1 MALGG
6 LAMLGLALGAGFARR
21 RKLMMAMMAVSIM
34 VLGYSCTKSDKAAI
48 QNNDNLFVR
57 IAQVD
62 KDGTK
67 SYSKVVKVVKK

>member
-1 MALGG
+1 
-6 LAMLGLALGAGFARR
+6 
-21 RKLMMAMMAVSIM
+21 MAMMAVSIM